1 MENKQYAVISLF
13 GLDFT
18 SRKHYRR
25 LLALRDAAI
34 ASLRDAN
41 KKAAD
46 DIGAAKRDI
55 DKIIHEWQS
64 SQNALKAAKEDYN
77 KLREA
82 LAMTDEKLINVE
94 AEKKQLE
101 SAYIQAKR
109 ELAKFKRTRGDKG
122 RFVKGEKK

>member
-18 SRKHYRR
+18 SRRLYRR
-25 LLALRDAAI
+25 QLALRDAVIEQMRA
-34 ASLRDAN
+34 RN
-41 KKAAD
+41 KEATNE
-46 DIGAAKRDI
+46 IGSTRREI
-55 DKIIHEWQS
+55 DKVILELQS

-82 LAMTDEKLINVE
+82 IAMTDETLINVE

-109 ELAKFKRTRGDKG
+109 ELAKFKRHRGAKG
-122 RFVKGEKK
+122 RFVKGEER